1 MEWIF
6 DGIGTEIIS
15 AVIGLLIG
23 GVGGY
28 SIAISKTNNMKQKA
42 KNNANQIQVGEIN
55 YNGNGSTESRR

>member
-28 SIAISKTNNMKQKA
+28 SIAIRKTNNMKQKA
-42 KNNANQIQVGEIN
+42 KNNANQTQVGEIN

>member
-6 DGIGTEIIS
+6 NGIGTEIIS
-15 AVIGLLIG
+15 VIIGLFIG

-28 SIAISKTNNMKQKA
+28 SIGIRKTNNMKQKA
-42 KNNANQIQVGEIN
+42 KNNANQTQVGEIN

>member
-6 DGIGTEIIS
+6 NGIGSEIIS

-28 SIAISKTNNMKQKA
+28 SIAIRKTNNMKQKA
-42 KNNANQIQVGEIN
+42 KNNANQTQVGEIN

>member
-6 DGIGTEIIS
+6 NGIGTEIIS

-28 SIAISKTNNMKQKA
+28 SIAIRKTNNMKQKA
-42 KNNANQIQVGEIN
+42 KNNANQTQVGEIN